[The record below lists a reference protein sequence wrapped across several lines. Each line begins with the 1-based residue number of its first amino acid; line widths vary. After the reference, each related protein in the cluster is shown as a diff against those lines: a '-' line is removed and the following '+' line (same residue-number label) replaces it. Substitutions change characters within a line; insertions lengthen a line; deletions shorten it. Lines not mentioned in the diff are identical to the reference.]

1 MNKSIFRFLFV
12 DKNFEMNTQQ
22 LDSGKMNTQSLS
34 SEDAKPAAGFVKDEH
49 PAAGSGE
56 DEHPAAGFGK
66 NGSFSSY
73 NKRIDCQIKSQPF
86 FVIIFP
92 SGSRFS
98 EIALSLN

>member
-1 MNKSIFRFLFV
+1 
-12 DKNFEMNTQQ
+12 
-22 LDSGKMNTQSLS
+22 MNTQSLS

-56 DEHPAAGFGK
+56 DEHPAAGFGEDEHPAAGFGEDEHPAAGFGK

-73 NKRIDCQIKSQPF
+73 NKRTGCQIKSQPF